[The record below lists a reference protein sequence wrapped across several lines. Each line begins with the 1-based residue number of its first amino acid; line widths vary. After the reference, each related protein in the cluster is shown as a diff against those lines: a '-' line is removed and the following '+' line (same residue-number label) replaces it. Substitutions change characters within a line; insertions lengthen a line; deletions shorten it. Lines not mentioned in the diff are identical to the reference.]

1 MKILDRM
8 ATPAGITTLYV
19 ISGAL
24 WIAYSDLWFERVVT
38 DIQTLSRLQSYK
50 GWAYIVA
57 TAIAL
62 YYLLTRNDWRQNLIR
77 ANYLNVFRELPIPT
91 WIYTPATGRI
101 EHVNPAA
108 LSFFGLSLSRFLA
121 QQGEPFFPTA
131 GVHRF
136 KDRYGEMRILE
147 VTVTALEFDRKD
159 SRLVMAQDITDEIAA
174 RTAVERMNRELEDKI
189 QERTRELTIVNKEL
203 ESFSYSVSHDLQA
216 PLRAINGFG
225 RELAERHS
233 ERMDEVGRGYL
244 DRILKAA
251 ERMENLITELLSLAR
266 ISRTEVRF
274 VETAIG
280 DVVRSVVDEI
290 RAGESGPVR
299 IDVDLDEGVVMTDP
313 GLARIVF
320 MNLIRNAVKFS
331 SKRDQPRVS
340 VGVSIVDGTRIWH
353 VRDNGVGF
361 DMAYYDKLFQPFQ
374 RLHPDRD
381 YPGSGIGLATAH
393 RVMRRLRGMIWAE
406 SKPDNGAV
414 FYLKFPASS

>member
-8 ATPAGITTLYV
+8 ATPAGITALYV

-24 WIAYSDLWFERVVT
+24 WITYSDLWLERAVT

-50 GWAYIVA
+50 GGFYIAV
-57 TAIAL
+57 TSVAL
-62 YYLLTRNDWRQNLIR
+62 YYLLSRNARRQSQIR
-77 ANYLNVFRELPIPT
+77 ANYLNVFQELPIPT
-91 WIYTPATGRI
+91 WIYTPQTGRI

-108 LSFFGLSLSRFLA
+108 LSFFGLSMSRFLA

-136 KDRYGEMRILE
+136 KDRYGVTRILE

-174 RTAVERMNRELEDKI
+174 RTAVERMNRDLEEKV

-225 RELAERHS
+225 RELADHHS
-233 ERMDEVGRGYL
+233 EALDPTGRNHL

-251 ERMENLITELLSLAR
+251 ERMENLISELLALAR

-274 VETAIG
+274 VETPVADI
-280 DVVRSVVDEI
+280 VRSVVDEI
-290 RAGESGPVR
+290 RTSEPGAAAIEL
-299 IDVDLDEGVVMTDP
+299 DMDEGAVMTDP

-331 SKRDQPRVS
+331 SKQERPAVRIGVAT
-340 VGVSIVDGTRIWH
+340 VGGTRIWH

-374 RLHPDRD
+374 RLHSDREF
-381 YPGSGIGLATAH
+381 PGSGIGLATAH
-393 RVMRRLRGMIWAE
+393 RVMLRLRGVVWAE
-406 SKPDNGAV
+406 SKPGEGAV
-414 FYLKFPASS
+414 FYLKFPATA